1 MSLIVLKNF
10 KRQHREIR
18 DLIGTLTPLLDHE
31 PLTRDPAKVR
41 YILSTLAGKLM
52 IHFAMEDHFLYPAL
66 KEKNDQRLQ
75 SLGDKFFAKTGDLM
89 IVFQNYSQKWINP
102 VLIRENPDSFIQE
115 SKDIFLLLLH
125 RIEEEDQEL
134 YPILEKAG

>member
-102 VLIRENPDSFIQE
+102 VLIQRKPGLFHSRVKGYFPSLAPPD
-115 SKDIFLLLLH
+115 
-125 RIEEEDQEL
+125 
-134 YPILEKAG
+134 